1 MSFWGFIKS
10 IGNTIKSA
18 ITSLVE
24 EKVNQ
29 IKVNKI
35 EEVSRFVFDVNDDKE
50 QPLIT
55 LKESAQFQLDIE
67 RYACIGK
74 KWKWRNAKLYVK
86 FDKGFKTNGT
96 SAPRVFH
103 MNFPPYIDMNE
114 ENAGIYNA
122 AAFIHDGLYAC
133 KGEIQEKDVPKEKNE
148 SVRYTLARR
157 ECDNLLREIWIKS
170 KFVDSLSAKIAEFGV
185 NVVAKGPEH
194 WDNDDLHC
202 KEHFNVTIEYL

>member
-1 MSFWGFIKS
+1 MKGNFFYQLYVIIYIVHIMKKSFDWR
-10 IGNTIKSA
+10 
-18 ITSLVE
+18 E
-24 EKVNQ
+24 
-29 IKVNKI
+29 
-35 EEVSRFVFDVNDDKE
+35 NDD
-50 QPLIT
+50 
-55 LKESAQFQLDIE
+55 
-67 RYACIGK
+67 
-74 KWKWRNAKLYVK
+74 
-86 FDKGFKTNGT
+86 
-96 SAPRVFH
+96 
-103 MNFPPYIDMNE
+103 
-114 ENAGIYNA
+114 IYNA